1 MSELSKKLFDFP
13 KKFLT
18 WNLIY
23 LCLGLFLGGLFFD
36 FEVCTSPHTL
46 LEFSIRLK
54 D

>member
-1 MSELSKKLFDFP
+1 MKELTKKFLNYP
-13 KKFLT
+13 KKFLV

-23 LCLGLFLGGLFFD
+23 LCLGLFLGGLYFD
-36 FEVCTSPHTL
+36 FEVCTSPHTE